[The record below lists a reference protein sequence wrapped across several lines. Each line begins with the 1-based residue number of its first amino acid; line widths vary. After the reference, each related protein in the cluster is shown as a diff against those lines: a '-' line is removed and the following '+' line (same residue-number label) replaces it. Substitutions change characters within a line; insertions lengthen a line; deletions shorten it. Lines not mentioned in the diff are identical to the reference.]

1 MKKAIKRIAQTSKV
15 GAVRY
20 HVGSS
25 CRYNSQQ
32 TSSSTERIVEG
43 ATSVVHRAR
52 TSCKTVYAE
61 AGQKLAVKLFPVQ
74 THRERGTAIRA

>member
-20 HVGSS
+20 RRQFMSLQFTADVFLE
-25 CRYNSQQ
+25 
-32 TSSSTERIVEG
+32 ERIVEG
-43 ATSVVHRAR
+43 ATSIVYRAR

-74 THRERGTAIRA
+74 THRESGTAIRA